1 MYMQVPLKSLLID
14 GNCRV
19 EDRGLKT
26 HHGQVS
32 LLLSPFPTTQFS
44 LLLLFNIY
52 FLDFLMFLG
61 VQLYMLLHPTAR
73 ILIDVFLY
81 EMTIS

>member
-1 MYMQVPLKSLLID
+1 MSSLLEACQEVCIKYVTMLVFNSVANLVDVQVPLKSLLVD

-32 LLLSPFPTTQFS
+32 LLHFVYFIVS
-44 LLLLFNIY
+44 LLL
-52 FLDFLMFLG
+52 
-61 VQLYMLLHPTAR
+61 R
-73 ILIDVFLY
+73 ILPLSRACFLF
-81 EMTIS
+81 

>member
-1 MYMQVPLKSLLID
+1 VTMLVFNSVANLVDVQVPLKSLLVD

-32 LLLSPFPTTQFS
+32 LLHFVYFIVS
-44 LLLLFNIY
+44 LLL
-52 FLDFLMFLG
+52 
-61 VQLYMLLHPTAR
+61 R
-73 ILIDVFLY
+73 ILPLSRACFLF
-81 EMTIS
+81 